1 MGLRRKLNGWADPS
15 RILHFDG
22 AIKASE
28 NCEGEVR
35 AVTLTVV
42 RDDVKIAIDEL
53 PSHSGD
59 LEAFEVVIGSEL
71 GVNFQEALVVHVFF

>member
-1 MGLRRKLNGWADPS
+1 M
-15 RILHFDG
+15 HFDG

-35 AVTLTVV
+35 AVALTVV
-42 RDDVKIAIDEL
+42 RDDVKMAIDEL

-59 LEAFEVVIGSEL
+59 LEAVEVVFGSEL
-71 GVNFQEALVVHVFF
+71 GVYFQETLVVHVFF